1 MQLGDVL
8 LQGVDGLLLVG
19 RGLFQLVQMLLLT
32 DAGLLEILHALQHC
46 GEERVACQRL
56 QREIAVAHA
65 QLHPGGEAVHPFQH
79 EVGVIVQEKDAVA
92 VERYAVHRA
101 AEDAV
106 VRKDEIGDAAGQLA
120 RVEAEIDGGLG
131 QLEGG
136 RHHPVHLVVFVV
148 RGFDGVPLGKA
159 EAGIE
164 VEQRLHQRR

>member
-1 MQLGDVL
+1 MMNDTPEAALRSRIADLEQQLRLADEGTSRL
-8 LQGVDGLLLVG
+8 AQRCLELEKQLQT
-19 RGLFQLVQMLLLT
+19 F
-32 DAGLLEILHALQHC
+32 
-46 GEERVACQRL
+46 
-56 QREIAVAHA
+56 
-65 QLHPGGEAVHPFQH
+65 
-79 EVGVIVQEKDAVA
+79 
-92 VERYAVHRA
+92 YAVHRA

-106 VRKDEIGDAAGQLA
+106 IRKDEIGDAAGQLA
-120 RVEAEIDGGLG
+120 RVEAEIDGGLR

>member
-1 MQLGDVL
+1 M
-8 LQGVDGLLLVG
+8 
-19 RGLFQLVQMLLLT
+19 
-32 DAGLLEILHALQHC
+32 
-46 GEERVACQRL
+46 
-56 QREIAVAHA
+56 
-65 QLHPGGEAVHPFQH
+65 
-79 EVGVIVQEKDAVA
+79 
-92 VERYAVHRA
+92 ERYAVHRA

-164 VEQRLHQRR
+164 VEQWLHQRR